1 MRKLFR
7 RFFIALGIL
16 TAVILVVCL
25 IIGPIW
31 ELSESHQ
38 AALEFPPP
46 GRLVKIDDRR
56 IQIDCRGAGNPTV
69 VFESGLDI
77 LGSLSWTKVH
87 EPVAQ
92 FTRACT
98 YSRAGIIWSDDKH
111 GFHDGPGVARDLH
124 AMLAAAGERGPFV
137 LVGHSLGGPYIT
149 IYTKLFGDE
158 VAGLVYVDASHPDQQ
173 KRMEAALGK
182 RPQSPALETA
192 LKVAASVSW
201 MGVVR
206 LGESILGDK
215 FAPNTP
221 AEAMKPAKVF
231 ASKSLGP
238 MLSEM
243 DSIPATLSEVRQFRT
258 LGARPIAVLTHME
271 PTPEV
276 VLKIAGLSKADG
288 EKMAGVWLDLQNDMA
303 SWSSRSD
310 HRIFNDA
317 GHYIQFDRP
326 DAVIA
331 AIQEVVESIRSGT

>member
-1 MRKLFR
+1 MSPVVADPEVPTARPAGPLTEVDLPCRRSEWHGSFWPVAKVLASGFVDEAPYFVCLLPQGNVERCPRERLGPEFGGHGVAVRGRPKADHRIMRKFR

-31 ELSESHQ
+31 ERYESYQ
-38 AALEFPPP
+38 AALEFPAP

-56 IQIDCRGAGNPTV
+56 IQIDCRGTGNPTV

-158 VAGLVYVDASHPDQQ
+158 VAGLVYVDASHPD
-173 KRMEAALGK
+173 
-182 RPQSPALETA
+182 
-192 LKVAASVSW
+192 
-201 MGVVR
+201 
-206 LGESILGDK
+206 
-215 FAPNTP
+215 
-221 AEAMKPAKVF
+221 
-231 ASKSLGP
+231 
-238 MLSEM
+238 
-243 DSIPATLSEVRQFRT
+243 
-258 LGARPIAVLTHME
+258 
-271 PTPEV
+271 
-276 VLKIAGLSKADG
+276 
-288 EKMAGVWLDLQNDMA
+288 
-303 SWSSRSD
+303 
-310 HRIFNDA
+310 
-317 GHYIQFDRP
+317 
-326 DAVIA
+326 
-331 AIQEVVESIRSGT
+331 